1 MKVNNTLNNDNL
13 QMQNEKQSL
22 SIEGEQIA
30 QNKLNNIEFNWCQYR
45 YCLEK
50 INKVC
55 IEKLDLE
62 LNQKTQIGLAYNG
75 IDFLGFNHILTNSGK
90 VIRKLRFS
98 SKQRMRKH
106 IKTIRK
112 LKDKSV
118 IDEKYVGMRI
128 NAFKAHLKH
137 SNEKSMDKLLSNL
150 DKKI

>member
-1 MKVNNTLNNDNL
+1 M
-13 QMQNEKQSL
+13 
-22 SIEGEQIA
+22 
-30 QNKLNNIEFNWCQYR
+30 
-45 YCLEK
+45 
-50 INKVC
+50 
-55 IEKLDLE
+55 E

-112 LKDKSV
+112 LKDKSI
-118 IDEKYVGMRI
+118 IDEEYVGMRI

-150 DKKI
+150 DKKNIKFVKIVRKNDFIW